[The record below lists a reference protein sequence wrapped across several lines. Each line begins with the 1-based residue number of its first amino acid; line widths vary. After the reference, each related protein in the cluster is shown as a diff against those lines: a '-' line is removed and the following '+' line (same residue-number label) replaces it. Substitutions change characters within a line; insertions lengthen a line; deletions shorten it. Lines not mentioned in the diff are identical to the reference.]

1 MQRILMLGAVLCAPV
16 SAWSM
21 SVTLAASLPSPQPL
35 GTPVTWTADVS
46 GAAPGTLWYR
56 YRATYTGLN
65 LRGRTVTFG
74 YNSLVDFGPNQAFT
88 WSTIAREG
96 PYEIEVTVRNL
107 ATGESATATAPFV
120 LTSLVTGDQ
129 AVLTPT
135 ANPLVYIYSVPQ
147 CRGRVRVQ
155 TTSPEGT
162 VAATPF
168 EACDSRYSVNF
179 YVTGMRANT
188 TYQVQPEMVDGA
200 STVIGPPLTVTTAS
214 LPIQAPQVV
223 PPAGVPVSTDILL
236 HSIVNSNPVA
246 TDLAG
251 NIVWYAPFALTT
263 LTRPAPG
270 GTFLGTIEDGT
281 KDPSQQIFR
290 HFDLSGAT
298 IAETNA
304 ARVSEQ
310 LQARGMHPIT
320 CFHHE
325 AIALPNGNYLV
336 LAGTERILRDV
347 QGPGDVDVLGDIILV
362 LDPNL
367 QVVWAWDAFDHLD
380 PHRQA
385 ILGETCTYPASV
397 ACSNFYQASKA
408 NDWLHGNA
416 LQLTPDGNI
425 LYSARHQDWIVKI
438 DYRDGAGTGAIL
450 WRMGSGGDFQIHS
463 SDAWPWFSH
472 QHDPNF
478 LADNQ
483 TLLVFDNGNTRI
495 MANPTE
501 NSRAQVFQVD
511 EANRTV
517 TPVVNT
523 DLGVNSAALGTAE
536 RLPDGTYH
544 FNAGFYPD
552 PAAPMTRI
560 TNLYEL
566 SASGGIDATTRV
578 YAQEYRNFRMTDLYT
593 PPAEWVP

>member
-1 MQRILMLGAVLCAPV
+1 MRRILMLGVALGAPV

-21 SVTLAASLPSPQPL
+21 TVSLTASATSPQPL
-35 GTPVTWTADVS
+35 GTPVTWTANVS
-46 GAAPGTLWYR
+46 GADAGTLWYR
-56 YRATYTGLN
+56 YRTSYAGIST
-65 LRGRTVTFG
+65 RGRTVSFG
-74 YNSLVDFGPNQAFT
+74 YGAVVDFGPNRSFT
-88 WSTIAREG
+88 WSTIQREG

-107 ATGESATATAPFV
+107 ATGESATAASRFQ

-135 ANPLVYIYSVPQ
+135 ANPLVYIYSAPP
-147 CRGRVRVQ
+147 CRGRVRVR
-155 TTSPEGT
+155 TTSPEGI

-168 EACDSRYSVNF
+168 QACDSRYSANF

-188 TYQVQPEMVDGA
+188 TYQVQQEMVDGI
-200 STVIGPPLTVTTAS
+200 SIVVGPPLTVTTAA

-223 PPAGVPVSTDILL
+223 PLAGVAVSSDILL

-251 NIVWYAPFALTT
+251 NIVWYAPFPLTV
-263 LTRPAPG
+263 LTRPAPD
-270 GTFLGTIEDGT
+270 GTFLGTFEDGT
-281 KDPSQQIFR
+281 KDPSYQIFR
-290 HFDLSGAT
+290 RFDLSGAT

-310 LQARGMHPIT
+310 LQARGMHPVT

-325 AIALPNGNYLV
+325 AILLPNGNYLV
-336 LAGTERILRDV
+336 MGGTERILTDV

-367 QVVWAWDAFDHLD
+367 QLLWAWDAFDHLD

-385 ILGETCTYPASV
+385 ILGETCTYPATA
-397 ACSNFYQASKA
+397 ACSNFYLAPKA

-425 LYSARHQDWIVKI
+425 LYSTRHQDWIVKI
-438 DYRDGAGTGAIL
+438 DYENGAGSGAIL
-450 WRMGSGGDFQIHS
+450 WRMGPGGDFQINS
-463 SDAWPWFSH
+463 SDPWPWFSH

-478 LADNQ
+478 LSDNQ

-495 MANPTE
+495 SDLSGG
-501 NSRAQVFQVD
+501 NSRAQVYQVD
-511 EANRTV
+511 ESRRTV
-517 TPVVNT
+517 TALVNT
-523 DLGVNSAALGTAE
+523 DLGVNSSALGTAE
-536 RLPDGTYH
+536 RLTDGTYH
-544 FNAGFYPD
+544 FNAGFYPN
-552 PAAPMTRI
+552 PAAPTTRI

-566 SASGGIDATTRV
+566 NASGAIDTTTQV
-578 YAQEYRNFRMTDLYT
+578 NAQEYRNFRMTDLYT

>member
-1 MQRILMLGAVLCAPV
+1 
-16 SAWSM
+16 
-21 SVTLAASLPSPQPL
+21 
-35 GTPVTWTADVS
+35 
-46 GAAPGTLWYR
+46 
-56 YRATYTGLN
+56 
-65 LRGRTVTFG
+65 
-74 YNSLVDFGPNQAFT
+74 
-88 WSTIAREG
+88 
-96 PYEIEVTVRNL
+96 
-107 ATGESATATAPFV
+107 
-120 LTSLVTGDQ
+120 
-129 AVLTPT
+129 
-135 ANPLVYIYSVPQ
+135 
-147 CRGRVRVQ
+147 
-155 TTSPEGT
+155 
-162 VAATPF
+162 
-168 EACDSRYSVNF
+168 
-179 YVTGMRANT
+179 
-188 TYQVQPEMVDGA
+188 
-200 STVIGPPLTVTTAS
+200 
-214 LPIQAPQVV
+214 
-223 PPAGVPVSTDILL
+223 
-236 HSIVNSNPVA
+236 
-246 TDLAG
+246 
-251 NIVWYAPFALTT
+251 
-263 LTRPAPG
+263 
-270 GTFLGTIEDGT
+270 
-281 KDPSQQIFR
+281 
-290 HFDLSGAT
+290 
-298 IAETNA
+298 
-304 ARVSEQ
+304 
-310 LQARGMHPIT
+310 
-320 CFHHE
+320 
-325 AIALPNGNYLV
+325 
-336 LAGTERILRDV
+336 
-347 QGPGDVDVLGDIILV
+347 
-362 LDPNL
+362 
-367 QVVWAWDAFDHLD
+367 VWAWDAFDHLD
-380 PHRQA
+380 PHRRA
-385 ILGETCTYPASV
+385 ILGETCTYPATP
-397 ACSNFYQASKA
+397 ACSNFYQAAKA